1 MTERPGGSSAAE
13 PATGPVDASARR
25 RLRRRRLGI
34 LAALGVVG
42 TLPWWGA
49 VPLRRMEFFRVRRV
63 VVEGTRYAEPTEIV
77 SRLRVDTTVS
87 IWDDVAPLVARVE
100 SHPQVRT
107 VRIGRRL
114 PGTLVVRIE
123 ERLPVALVASPR
135 GFALVDARG
144 VTLPVDPSKVGA
156 DLPVLAARDTT
167 LLRLLGSLRD
177 SLPALFAEVSEGRR
191 GGRGEVVL
199 VLPGHRVLALPQ
211 VTVGRLAE
219 AVAVAQDLARRG
231 LVAAELDLRFR
242 DQVVARL
249 PDGS

>member
-1 MTERPGGSSAAE
+1 VTERSGTA
-13 PATGPVDASARR
+13 PATGSGPIDPAARR
-25 RLRRRRLGI
+25 RRRVRRVGALLG
-34 LAALGVVG
+34 LVALGS
-42 TLPWWGA
+42 LPWWGP
-49 VPLRRMEFFRVRRV
+49 VPLRRLEFFRVRRV

-77 SRLRVDTTVS
+77 SRLRVDTTAS
-87 IWDDVAPLVARVE
+87 IWDDVSPLVARVE
-100 SHPQVRT
+100 SHPQVRA

-123 ERLPVALVASPR
+123 ERLPVALVASPK
-135 GFALVDARG
+135 GFGLVDARG
-144 VTLPVDPSKVGA
+144 VTLPVDPSRVGA

-167 LLRLLGSLRD
+167 LLRVLGALRD
-177 SLPALFAEVSEGRR
+177 SLPAFYAEVSEGRR

-199 VLPGHRVLALPQ
+199 VLLRHRVLANPQ
-211 VTVGRLAE
+211 VTVGRFAE

-249 PDGS
+249 PDGP

>member
-1 MTERPGGSSAAE
+1 MTERPSTVPASGASAA
-13 PATGPVDASARR
+13 PVDAAARR
-25 RLRRRRLGI
+25 RRRRRRVGI
-34 LAALGVVG
+34 LLGVLALG
-42 TLPWWGA
+42 TLPWWGPL
-49 VPLRRMEFFRVRRV
+49 PLRRLDFFRVRRV
-63 VVEGTRYAEPTEIV
+63 VVEGTRYAEPPEIV

-100 SHPQVRT
+100 GHPQVRA

-123 ERLPVALVASPR
+123 ERLPVALVASSR

-249 PDGS
+249 PDGP